1 MASIDTNPNQNS
13 PDKKPNPAETY
24 QGEWD
29 KNILIEELKK
39 SLKWEDKEKAHEIDK
54 VVKDIVALRIPI
66 SELAEV
72 MNTLPLAKRLE
83 VKKIFLAQ
91 EAARDQNI
99 IATSGQKEYQ
109 QYLQSTFFKDTS
121 NKAWEMAQSIM
132 KNVWEMY
139 QKTQAEIQKM
149 TAWENPS
156 EIAKKEFKNEQR
168 DAIARTQDAEKRTK
182 DVTYDVGHIA

>member
-1 MASIDTNPNQNS
+1 MASIDTNPNQNNL
-13 PDKKPNPAETY
+13 DKKPNPAETY
-24 QGEWD
+24 QGEQNKD
-29 KNILIEELKK
+29 ALKK
-39 SLKWEDKEKAHEIDK
+39 EFLSYSKWEDKEAREIDK
-54 VVKDIVALRIPI
+54 VVRDIVALKIPI
-66 SELAEV
+66 SELGEV
-72 MNTLPLAKRLE
+72 INTLPLAKRLE
-83 VKKIFLAQ
+83 VQKIFAAQ

-121 NKAWEMAQSIM
+121 NKAWEMVQSIM

-156 EIAKKEFKNEQR
+156 EIAKKEFKMKNWK
-168 DAIARTQDAEKRTK
+168 IPMNCKVISLSGWKRCLK
-182 DVTYDVGHIA
+182 QKIKN